1 MKDVFGKELKIG
13 DVVLYSQVTPHH
25 GMTYSIGEIFKISI
39 EKTSKTGWG
48 NKIPSKASIRITKS
62 SDEIKNG
69 KSITV
74 LPDKIL
80 LLKSNNVKET
90 S

>member
-1 MKDVFGKELKIG
+1 MDDVFGKELTVG
-13 DVVLYSQVTPHH
+13 DVVLYSQVTPNH

-39 EKTSKTGWG
+39 EKKSKTGWG
-48 NKIPSKASIRITKS
+48 NKIPPKASIRITKS

-69 KSITV
+69 KSMSV
-74 LPDKIL
+74 LASKVL
-80 LLKSNNVKET
+80 LLKSNQKET